1 MTMGPDKKTILETLE
16 IIENK
21 DERFAY
27 IIDLGKNLKPLENAY
42 KTDAFKIEGC
52 VSNLWLVPENR
63 EGRLYFSLDADA
75 VITRGVGALVITL
88 FSGLLPREV
97 LDQDEALL
105 KKIGITQYLTP
116 NRRNGLANLTKK
128 INDYA
133 HSFLINN

>member
-1 MTMGPDKKTILETLE
+1 MGLNKTTILETLAV
-16 IIENK
+16 IENK

-27 IIDLGKNLKPLENAY
+27 IVDLGKNLKPLDNAY
-42 KTDAFKIEGC
+42 KTDSFKIEGC

-88 FSGLLPREV
+88 YNGLLPREV
-97 LDQDEALL
+97 LDQDEEFLQ
-105 KKIGITQYLTP
+105 KIGFIQYLTP

-128 INDYA
+128 IFDYA
-133 HSFLINN
+133 HSLID

>member
-1 MTMGPDKKTILETLE
+1 MGLNKTTILETLTV
-16 IIENK
+16 IENK

-27 IIDLGKNLKPLENAY
+27 IVDLGKNLKPLDNAY
-42 KTDAFKIEGC
+42 KTDSFKIEGC

-88 FSGLLPREV
+88 YNGLLPREV
-97 LDQDEALL
+97 LDQDEEFLQ
-105 KKIGITQYLTP
+105 KIGFIQYLTP

-128 INDYA
+128 IFDYA
-133 HSFLINN
+133 HSLID